1 MTTPAH
7 DLTAKAAP
15 PDDPRP
21 AHGSRI
27 VPLVVSCGFF
37 MEGFDGTVITTALP
51 AMSIDLGATPVEL
64 SLAVTAYLMSLAVF
78 IPISG
83 WLADRYGMKTVFRG
97 AVGLFTV
104 ASILCAAS
112 QSLEQLVAAR
122 ILLGIAGAMM
132 APVGR
137 LVVLRSVPKTE
148 FVKAMA
154 LVTTP
159 ALLGPL
165 FGPPVGGFLTTYV
178 SWRWIFIANVPI
190 GLAGILAISLFIK
203 EYKPPSQHALD
214 WIGFALTAVTV
225 FCLMTAL
232 EMATNQGQGAL
243 SALLLAAG
251 LGLCVLVW
259 QYSRRAEHPLMRV
272 NLFRIETFNLATIS
286 GVIYRV
292 IVGAVP
298 FLLPVLLQIGLGMTA
313 FNSGLLV
320 FSMAIGLVA
329 LKAAAPALLK
339 RYGFRRLLLV
349 NGALSVATVLA
360 CATFDAST
368 PIFAICFVVLL
379 FGAFRS
385 LQVSALQS
393 LTYADMPPA
402 DMSGA
407 TSFSNGLLQFGN
419 GAGVAL
425 SAFLLFLAATLRGG
439 DAASLVTAD
448 VQWALAAIALVTFL
462 SMLPLFW
469 LKKNAGEEL
478 SGHRDAAPPPARA
491 V

>member
-1 MTTPAH
+1 MTTPAP
-7 DLTAKAAP
+7 DPIKSAAP
-15 PDDPRP
+15 SDDPRP
-21 AHGSRI
+21 EHGSRI
-27 VPLVVSCGFF
+27 VPLVVACGFF

-51 AMSIDLGATPVEL
+51 AMSIDLGTTPVEL

-83 WLADRYGMKTVFRG
+83 WLADRYGMKRVFRG
-97 AVGLFTV
+97 AVALFTL
-104 ASILCAAS
+104 ASILCAIS
-112 QSLEQLVAAR
+112 QTLEQLVGAR

-137 LVVLRSVPKTE
+137 LVVLRSVPKSE
-148 FVKAMA
+148 FIKAMA

-165 FGPPVGGFLTTYV
+165 LGPPVGGFLTTYV

-190 GLAGILAISLFIK
+190 GLAGILAITLYIK
-203 EYKPPSQHALD
+203 EYKPPTQHGLD
-214 WIGFALTAVTV
+214 WLGFALTTVTV
-225 FCLMTAL
+225 FCLMLAM
-232 EMATNQGQGAL
+232 EMATNQGQGMLA
-243 SALLLAAG
+243 ALLLAG
-251 LGLCVLVW
+251 GIGLCVMVW
-259 QYSRRAEHPLMRV
+259 LHSIRTEHPLMKV
-272 NLFRIETFNLATIS
+272 HLFGIETFNLATIS
-286 GVIYRV
+286 GFLFRV

-320 FSMAIGLVA
+320 FSMAVGLIA
-329 LKAAAPALLK
+329 LKAAAPALLR

-349 NGALSVATVLA
+349 NGTLSTLSVFA
-360 CATFDAST
+360 CALFDAST
-368 PIFAICFVVLL
+368 PVLVICGMLLL

-393 LTYADMPPA
+393 LTYADMPPT

-425 SAFLLFLAATLRGG
+425 SAFLLFLVSDWRGG
-439 DAASLVTAD
+439 DAGNLVTSD
-448 VQWALAAIALVTFL
+448 VQWALFAIGIVSFL
-462 SMLPLFW
+462 SMLPLFR
-469 LKKNAGEEL
+469 LKRDAGEEL
-478 SGHRDAAPPPARA
+478 SGHRSLPARPA
-491 V
+491 GL

>member
-7 DLTAKAAP
+7 DLAAASA

-21 AHGSRI
+21 ARGSKI

-51 AMSIDLGATPVEL
+51 AMSLDLGATPVEL

-83 WLADRYGMKTVFRG
+83 WLADRYGMKTIFRG
-97 AVGLFTV
+97 AVALFTV
-104 ASILCAAS
+104 ASIFCAAA
-112 QSLEQLVAAR
+112 QTLDQLVVAR

-137 LVVLRSVPKTE
+137 LVVLRSVPKSE
-148 FVKAMA
+148 YVKAMA

-165 FGPPVGGFLTTYV
+165 LGPPVGGFLTTYV

-190 GLAGILAISLFIK
+190 GLAGLVAISLFIK
-203 EYKPPSQHALD
+203 EYKPPTRHSLD
-214 WIGFALTAVTV
+214 WLGFALTTLTV
-225 FCLMTAL
+225 ACLMVAL
-232 EMATNQGQGAL
+232 EMATNQGQGTL
-243 SALLLAAG
+243 SALLLALG
-251 LGLCVLVW
+251 LGLGGLVW
-259 QYSRRAEHPLMRV
+259 LHSSRTPHPLMRV
-272 NLFRIETFNLATIS
+272 RLFAIPTFNIATVS
-286 GVIYRV
+286 GVAFRV

-313 FNSGLLV
+313 FDSGLLV
-320 FSMAIGLVA
+320 FSMAIGLIA

-339 RYGFRRLLLV
+339 RYGFRRLVLV
-349 NGALSVATVLA
+349 NGALSTLSVFA
-360 CATFDAST
+360 CAAFDAST
-368 PIFAICFVVLL
+368 PLLVVCFVLLL

-393 LTYADMPPA
+393 LTYADMSPV

-425 SAFLLFLAATLRGG
+425 SAFLLFVAASWRGG
-439 DAASLVTAD
+439 DAGNLVTAD
-448 VQWALAAIALVTFL
+448 VQWALAAIGVVSFL
-462 SMLPLFW
+462 SMLPLFF

-478 SGHRDAAPPPARA
+478 SGYREKARA
-491 V
+491 

>member
-1 MTTPAH
+1 MTMPAH

-21 AHGSRI
+21 ARGSRI

-51 AMSIDLGATPVEL
+51 AMSLDLGATPVEL
-64 SLAVTAYLMSLAVF
+64 SLAVTSYLMSLAVF

-83 WLADRYGMKTVFRG
+83 WLADRYGMKTIFRG

-104 ASILCAAS
+104 ASILCAAA
-112 QSLEQLVAAR
+112 QNLEQLVAAR

-137 LVVLRSVPKTE
+137 LVVLRSVPKAE

-165 FGPPVGGFLTTYV
+165 LGPPIGGFLTTYV

-190 GLAGILAISLFIK
+190 GLAGLVAITLYIK
-203 EYKPPSQHALD
+203 EYKPPTQHKLD
-214 WIGFALTAVTV
+214 WAGFGLTSITV
-225 FCLMTAL
+225 FCLMVAL
-232 EMATNQGQGAL
+232 EMATNQGQGTL
-243 SALLLAAG
+243 SALLLALG
-251 LGLCVLVW
+251 LGLCAAIW
-259 QYSRRAEHPLMRV
+259 FHSSRTQHPLMKV
-272 NLFRIETFNLATIS
+272 HLFKIETFNIATIS
-286 GVIYRV
+286 GVLYRV
-292 IVGAVP
+292 IVGAIP
-298 FLLPVLLQIGLGMTA
+298 YLLPVLLQIGMGLTA

-320 FSMAIGLVA
+320 FSMAIGLIA

-339 RYGFRRLLLV
+339 RFGFRRVLLI
-349 NGALSVATVLA
+349 NGALGTLSVFVCAMFDNSTSMATV
-360 CATFDAST
+360 
-368 PIFAICFVVLL
+368 CFVLLL

-393 LTYADMPPA
+393 LTYADMPPVE
-402 DMSGA
+402 MSGA

-425 SAFLLFLAATLRGG
+425 SAFLLFVAATLRGG

-448 VQWALAAIALVTFL
+448 VRWALAAIGVVSFM
-462 SMLPLFW
+462 SMLPLFL
-469 LKKNAGEEL
+469 LKRNAGEEL
-478 SGHRDAAPPPARA
+478 SGHRAEPPARA
-491 V
+491 A

>member
-1 MTTPAH
+1 MPAH
-7 DLTAKAAP
+7 DLTAQAAP

-21 AHGSRI
+21 ARGSRI

-64 SLAVTAYLMSLAVF
+64 SLAVTSYLMSLAVF

-83 WLADRYGMKTVFRG
+83 WLADRYGMKTIFRG

-104 ASILCAAS
+104 ASILCAAA
-112 QSLEQLVAAR
+112 QTLEQLVVAR

-137 LVVLRSVPKTE
+137 LVVLRSVPKSE
-148 FVKAMA
+148 YIKAMA

-165 FGPPVGGFLTTYV
+165 LGPPVGGFLTTYV

-190 GLAGILAISLFIK
+190 GLAGIIAISLFIK
-203 EYKPPSQHALD
+203 EYKPPTQHSLD
-214 WIGFALTAVTV
+214 WLGFALTTLTV
-225 FCLMTAL
+225 FCLMLAM
-232 EMATNQGQGAL
+232 EMATNQGQGIL
-243 SALLLAAG
+243 SAGFFAG
-251 LGLCVLVW
+251 GVGLCFVVW
-259 QYSRRAEHPLMRV
+259 RHSSRAAHPLMKV
-272 NLFRIETFNLATIS
+272 DLFSIPTFNLSTIS
-286 GVIYRV
+286 GVLFRV

-320 FSMAIGLVA
+320 FSMAIGLIA
-329 LKAAAPALLK
+329 LKAAAPALIK
-339 RYGFRRLLLV
+339 RYGFRRLVLV
-349 NGALSVATVLA
+349 NGTLSTISVFA
-360 CATFDAST
+360 CALFDSST
-368 PIFAICFVVLL
+368 SMVTVCGVLLL

-393 LTYADMPPA
+393 LTYADMRPA

-425 SAFLLFLAATLRGG
+425 SAFLLFLVASLRGG
-439 DAASLVTAD
+439 DAGNLVTAD
-448 VQWALAAIALVTFL
+448 VQWALAAIGVVSFL
-462 SMLPLFW
+462 SMLPLFF
-469 LKKNAGEEL
+469 LKRNAGEEL
-478 SGHRDAAPPPARA
+478 SGHRAGPAHA
-491 V
+491 

>member
-1 MTTPAH
+1 MTTSAH
-7 DLTAKAAP
+7 DLPASAAP

-21 AHGSRI
+21 ARGSRI

-64 SLAVTAYLMSLAVF
+64 SLAVTSYLMSLAVF

-83 WLADRYGMKTVFRG
+83 WLADRYGMKTIFRG

-104 ASILCAAS
+104 ASILCAAA
-112 QSLEQLVAAR
+112 QTLEQLVVAR

-137 LVVLRSVPKTE
+137 LVVLRSVPKSE
-148 FVKAMA
+148 YVKAMA

-165 FGPPVGGFLTTYV
+165 LGPPVGGFLTTYV

-190 GLAGILAISLFIK
+190 GLAGIIAISLFIK
-203 EYKPPSQHALD
+203 EYKPPTQHSLD
-214 WIGFALTAVTV
+214 WFGFALTTLTV
-225 FCLMTAL
+225 FCLMLAM
-232 EMATNQGQGAL
+232 EMATNQGQGLL
-243 SALLLAAG
+243 SVLMLVSG
-251 LGLCVLVW
+251 LGLGGLVW
-259 QYSRRAEHPLMRV
+259 LHSSRAAHPLMKV
-272 NLFRIETFNLATIS
+272 HLFSIPTFNIATVS
-286 GVIYRV
+286 GVLFRV

-320 FSMAIGLVA
+320 FSMAIGLIA
-329 LKAAAPALLK
+329 LKAAAPALIK
-339 RYGFRRLLLV
+339 RYGFRRLVLV
-349 NGALSVATVLA
+349 NGTLSTLMVFA
-360 CATFDAST
+360 CALFDSST
-368 PIFAICFVVLL
+368 SMVTVCGVLLL

-393 LTYADMPPA
+393 LTYADMPPS

-425 SAFLLFLAATLRGG
+425 SAFLLFLVASLRGG
-439 DAASLVTAD
+439 DAGNLVTAD
-448 VQWALAAIALVTFL
+448 VQWALAAIGVVSFL
-462 SMLPLFW
+462 SMLPLFF
-469 LKKNAGEEL
+469 LKRNAGEEL
-478 SGHRDAAPPPARA
+478 SGHRAGAARA
-491 V
+491 